1 MKKNFVFQKRGLYL
15 FCNQKANTMIL
26 LISLSVSI
34 GFTLFFHFENRAYF
48 AKPYY
53 KPIN

>member
-26 LISLSVSI
+26 LIPFLVSL
-34 GFTLFFHFENRAYF
+34 GFTLFFYLENRTYF
-48 AKPYY
+48 AKRYY
-53 KPIN
+53 KIS

>member
-1 MKKNFVFQKRGLYL
+1 MKKNFGFQKSVLYL

-26 LISLSVSI
+26 AFVLLVSF